1 MPAPPLAPSNRYFPP
16 GTRKFYWVVAISNYL
31 APTRAELNA
40 GTDLSAEIAAMTG
53 WSITTNMSDA
63 PDMGSK
69 FTNQV
74 GGRLT
79 SAQND
84 ITCYLSANSIDARS
98 LLPRGATGYGVVLW
112 EGDVPGNKM
121 SVFPAV
127 VTSQAPDT
135 ATENVGTAVFT
146 FAASRVPAE
155 NLTIPA

>member
-53 WSITTNMSDA
+53 WSLTTNMSDA

-84 ITCYLSANSIDARS
+84 ITCYLSQNSIDARS
-98 LLPRGATGYGVVLW
+98 LLPRGATGFGVVFW
-112 EGDVPGNKM
+112 EGDITGQKM

-146 FAASRVPAE
+146 FAASKVPAE
-155 NLTIPA
+155 NL

>member
-1 MPAPPLAPSNRYFPP
+1 MPAPPLAPTNRYFEA
-16 GTRKFYWVVAISNYL
+16 GTRKFYWLAACSNYQ

-40 GTDLSAEIAAMTG
+40 GTDLTPEIAAMTG
-53 WSITTNMSDA
+53 WSLTTNMSDA

-84 ITCYLSANSIDARS
+84 ITCYLSQNSIDARS
-98 LLPRGATGYGVVLW
+98 LLPRGATGFGVVLW
-112 EGDVPGNKM
+112 EGDVPGQKM
-121 SVFPAV
+121 SVFPAT

-135 ATENVGTAVFT
+135 GTDNVATAVFT

>member
-1 MPAPPLAPSNRYFPP
+1 MPAPPLAPTTRYFPP
-16 GTRKFYWVVAISNYL
+16 GTRKFYWLAACANYL

-53 WSITTNMSDA
+53 WSATTNMADA

-98 LLPRGATGYGVVLW
+98 LLPRGTTGFAVVFW
-112 EGDVPGNKM
+112 EGDIPGQKM
-121 SVFPAV
+121 SVFPAQ

-146 FAASRVPAE
+146 YAASKVPAE

>member
-1 MPAPPLAPSNRYFPP
+1 MPAPPLAPTTRYFPP
-16 GTRKFYWVVAISNYL
+16 GTRKVYWVPVISNYL

-40 GTDLSAEIAAMTG
+40 GTDLSAEISALTG
-53 WSITTNMSDA
+53 WSVTANMVDA

-69 FTNQV
+69 FTSQV

-84 ITCYLSANSIDARS
+84 ITCYLSQNSIDART
-98 LLPRGATGYGVVLW
+98 LLPRSTTGYVVLLW
-112 EGDVPGNKM
+112 EGDIPGQKM
-121 SVFPAV
+121 SVFPVV
-127 VTSQAPDT
+127 VTTQAPDT
-135 ATENVGTAVFT
+135 ATENVGTATFS